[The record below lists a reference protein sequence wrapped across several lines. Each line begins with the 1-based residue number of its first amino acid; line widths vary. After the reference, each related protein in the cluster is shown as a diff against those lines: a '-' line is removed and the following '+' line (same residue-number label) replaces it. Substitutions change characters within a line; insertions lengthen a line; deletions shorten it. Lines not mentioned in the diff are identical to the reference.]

1 MHPAHPVDVGGE
13 KSEKNACEAHG
24 AEEVEGGWN
33 AVHQG
38 RCPRQNTRFH
48 RALRYRLHDVS
59 FACRHDKTADSRPL
73 SVVDQH
79 G

>member
-1 MHPAHPVDVGGE
+1 MHPAHPVDVGEE
-13 KSEKNACEAHG
+13 KSEKNACEVHG

-48 RALRYRLHDVS
+48 RALHYTTFPSRVATIRRQIRDPSLSRY
-59 FACRHDKTADSRPL
+59 
-73 SVVDQH
+73 VDQH